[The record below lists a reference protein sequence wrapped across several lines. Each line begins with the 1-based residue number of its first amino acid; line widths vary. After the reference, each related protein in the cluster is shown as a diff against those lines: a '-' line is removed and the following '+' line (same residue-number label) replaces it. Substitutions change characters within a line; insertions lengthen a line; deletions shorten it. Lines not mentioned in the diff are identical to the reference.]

1 MTQHAQ
7 ARMLERGISDTELL
21 EVIES
26 GTIRKQ
32 DEKRMWIYKALEKRA
47 DNLICAAVV
56 EEDRL
61 IVKTVMINWQ
71 LVG

>member
-1 MTQHAQ
+1 MPKHACWN
-7 ARMLERGISDTELL
+7 AELAIPNCL
-21 EVIES
+21 RS
-26 GTIRKQ
+26 SSQGRFAKN
-32 DEKRMWIYKALEKRA
+32 DEKRMWIYKAQEKRA